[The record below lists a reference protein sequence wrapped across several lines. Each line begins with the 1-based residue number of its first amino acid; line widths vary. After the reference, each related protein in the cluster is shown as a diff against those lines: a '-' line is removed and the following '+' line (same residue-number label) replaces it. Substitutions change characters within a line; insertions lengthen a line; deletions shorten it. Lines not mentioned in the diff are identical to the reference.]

1 MTTFLRTPIANTWN
15 LPRSSHRC
23 SLRTCIRTRLTIR
36 SYDGLQ
42 IIALPSFLLTVA
54 AGCLGSARCNLFSLI
69 DGSLFEIGT
78 VHDSASVVGGS
89 FNGARRPRRD
99 PAVNALTCRISW
111 RDWRRRAW
119 MPSCLFRS
127 AVTVSSKGLNTSQRR
142 ERRTPGSFK
151 GETGGVDRERARK
164 IPKSAAT
171 PMGASNKR

>member
-1 MTTFLRTPIANTWN
+1 MTTSGDPIANTWN
-15 LPRSSHRC
+15 LPRSSRRC

-54 AGCLGSARCNLFSLI
+54 AGCLSSGCCNLFSLI
-69 DGSLFEIGT
+69 EGSLFEIGT
-78 VHDSASVVGGS
+78 VHDSASVVGGG

-119 MPSCLFRS
+119 MPSVLFAARS
-127 AVTVSSKGLNTSQRR
+127 Q
-142 ERRTPGSFK
+142 
-151 GETGGVDRERARK
+151 
-164 IPKSAAT
+164 
-171 PMGASNKR
+171 